1 MFVTVAYDV
10 VDDRKRTRLSK
21 ALSEYG
27 RRVQKSVF
35 ECEVDD
41 RQYIRMRERVEKEID
56 PEEDSVRYYS
66 LCSRCMGNIQV
77 YGLGVVREE
86 EEVVIV

>member
-10 VDDRKRTRLSK
+10 VDDRKRARLSK

-35 ECEVDD
+35 ECEVDEG
-41 RQYIRMRERVEKEID
+41 QYLRMRERVEKEID
-56 PEEDSVRYYS
+56 PEEDSVRYYP
-66 LCSRCMGNIQV
+66 LCARCLGNIQV

>member
-1 MFVTVAYDV
+1 MFVVVAYDV
-10 VDDRKRTRLSK
+10 VDDRKRTRLAK
-21 ALSEYG
+21 TLSDYG

-41 RQYIRMRERVEKEID
+41 RQYVKMRERIEREVD
-56 PEEDSVRYYS
+56 PEEDSVRYYL
-66 LCSRCMGNIQV
+66 LCSRCVGNVHV

-86 EEVVIV
+86 EDVIIV